1 MTRGAP
7 GIPVVFADVDVRFL
21 ADPFPE
27 LLDPPATTPTSR
39 TSRTPAPR
47 AGGVFLCVGGGERER

>member
-7 GIPVVFADVDVRFL
+7 GISVVLADVDVRFL

-39 TSRTPAPR
+39 RSRTPASR
-47 AGGVFLCVGGGERER
+47 AGGMFLWVGGGEREM